1 MTTPDPLMTLL
12 EAANAASPF
21 HAITGFRILSAGAG
35 EAVVVFDARPELMNH
50 AAALHAGV
58 QCAALDTAAGYAAAS
73 LAGAVVTLQMTTSFL
88 NSAKGSHFRAAAR
101 VAKDGRAQMFV
112 TAELFVERDGK
123 ERLVATAS
131 AVLAKP

>member
-1 MTTPDPLMTLL
+1 MTTPALLALL

-21 HAITGFRILSAGAG
+21 HAVTGFNILSAGAG
-35 EAVVVFDARPELMNH
+35 EAVLTFDAKPELTNH
-50 AAALHAGV
+50 AGALHAGV
-58 QCAALDTAAGYAAAS
+58 QCAALDTAAGYAAAT

-88 NSAKGSHFRAAAR
+88 NSAKGSRFRAAAT

-112 TAELFVERDGK
+112 TAELFAERDGE